1 MTENALDE
9 SWLHALDVDI
19 LEEKLLKL
27 NMPTID
33 DVAKTI
39 LTFMTDYKA
48 MDEADRPKVL
58 FVIDS
63 LGMLLTPTD
72 VDPFNKGD
80 MKGDMGRKPK
90 ALTLLVPI
98 QLT

>member
-1 MTENALDE
+1 MI
-9 SWLHALDVDI
+9 H
-19 LEEKLLKL
+19 
-27 NMPTID
+27 
-33 DVAKTI
+33 
-39 LTFMTDYKA
+39 YKA

-80 MKGDMGRKPK
+80 MKGDMG
-90 ALTLLVPI
+90 LNQSTNS
-98 QLT
+98 TCT